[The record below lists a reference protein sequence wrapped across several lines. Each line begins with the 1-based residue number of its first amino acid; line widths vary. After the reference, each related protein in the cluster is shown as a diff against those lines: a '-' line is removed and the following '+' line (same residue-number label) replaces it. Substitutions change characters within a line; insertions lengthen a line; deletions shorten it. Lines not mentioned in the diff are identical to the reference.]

1 MVARNPEES
10 FTGFCLVGCRVSFG
24 RLDTVI
30 RD

>member
-1 MVARNPEES
+1 MVARNPEEN
-10 FTGFCLVGCRVSFG
+10 FTVGCRLCRVSFG

>member
-1 MVARNPEES
+1 MVARNPEEN
-10 FTGFCLVGCRVSFG
+10 FTVGCRVGCRVSFG